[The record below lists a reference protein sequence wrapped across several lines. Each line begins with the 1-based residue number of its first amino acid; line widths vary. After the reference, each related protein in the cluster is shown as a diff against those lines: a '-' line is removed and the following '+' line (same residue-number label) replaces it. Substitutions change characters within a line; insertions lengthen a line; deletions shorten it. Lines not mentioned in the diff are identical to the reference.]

1 VLWFKRHYGLA
12 DYRQEF
18 ERFEEMFNS
27 QHGPRDM
34 MMVSAGLGDETTVYF
49 YLPNRLCSL
58 AIKTRFKSA
67 SSSPV
72 GIDDPTLR
80 IPFAHRKI
88 LAMKTCSRRFAA
100 TAT

>member
-1 VLWFKRHYGLA
+1 MLWFKRHYGLA

-49 YLPNRLCSL
+49 YLPNPAL
-58 AIKTRFKSA
+58 AAVFPGFEAILPTDLPVEATLLVGHQDAFQERFK
-67 SSSPV
+67 
-72 GIDDPTLR
+72 
-80 IPFAHRKI
+80 FAGRD
-88 LAMKTCSRRFAA
+88 
-100 TAT
+100 